1 LLPQRLSWVLGYN
14 SALPVHSAAG
24 AGAPRLLYAA
34 AHTLVLHDVRAGRQ
48 AHLQGHS
55 NLISCLC
62 VSEDRRWVATA
73 DRGPEPLVIVW
84 DSYSGIPVR
93 TIFDSHPGGVA
104 AIAISRDAKY
114 LVTIGAGAVQR
125 VCVWR
130 WTCPAETPV
139 CSAELPPGAGRQEF
153 VVFNPHN
160 ATEFVSNSRSQ
171 VIFYLWVSVAFGG
184 SSPRAAP
191 PPPLAPQTFGKA
203 VGLLSQSVFHFDAS
217 QALTGTSAGKLVLWD
232 AVRPRPLPREPPPK
246 PHTMKAIKLVPM
258 QKDGITV
265 LTVSDSYFVTCD
277 VKGDVKFYDGQLQLV
292 NWYSHPRVGPIRSIS
307 FCKEPP
313 GAAADCASSC
323 TLGGRPFIVR
333 NFILSATDA
342 TVFHVETDG
351 TKYEKLLEEPK
362 RAVTAIAC
370 HPAQGLLAV
379 GSHCGLLRL
388 WDYEQ
393 SAALVSRVFAGGSI
407 QCLCYSPAGHLLA
420 AGCTDG
426 SVHVLDAISLRS
438 VCEEFRFSHGPVTLV
453 SFSHDS
459 EYLATAD
466 ENLAVTVYR
475 GAPREGRRC
484 WEHLAG
490 LHAHSRR
497 IRSLLFGMHLDGDE
511 PRLLSLAEDRQ
522 LVEYDLS
529 SSSKG
534 HLAVLRRDRV
544 EQAAVPLCLAWYPQL
559 GTESF
564 ILTANSCYKMKLYN
578 TTTKMCRK
586 TLLGPTYGSPLEKMQ
601 ILPMPNLSDPQKRYL
616 AYITKD
622 KVGLQVLPVDGN
634 PHKSSA
640 FICHPGGAAE
650 LACSYDGRCLFTAG
664 GDDRTVMTWE
674 VDLPALDAAV
684 PLGGQGLEPFY
695 NLLDGGRDGDFFR
708 ELEDYFYY
716 AQLRS
721 HGIDTMET
729 RQVSTHIPLEEVPF
743 VMRAMGFY
751 PSEEKIEEMLNEV
764 KFSEYVDTGKQ
775 VTKINLE
782 DFIKLYINH
791 RPAFGLSMKKIRRA
805 FQVLGYDNEK
815 GEKVIDRGDLLL
827 LLQRRGE
834 HMTEDELA
842 ACLTTLLGTN
852 P

>member
-1 LLPQRLSWVLGYN
+1 
-14 SALPVHSAAG
+14 
-24 AGAPRLLYAA
+24 
-34 AHTLVLHDVRAGRQ
+34 
-48 AHLQGHS
+48 
-55 NLISCLC
+55 SCLC

-73 DRGPEPLVIVW
+73 DRGPDPLVIVW

-93 TIFDSHPGGVA
+93 TIFDSHPAGGVA
-104 AIAISRDAKY
+104 AIAISHDAKY
-114 LVTIGAGAVQR
+114 LVTIGAGAVQGP
-125 VCVWR
+125 
-130 WTCPAETPV
+130 CPAGTPV
-139 CSAELPPGAGRQEF
+139 CSAELPPAAGRQDF
-153 VVFNPHN
+153 VVFNPQN
-160 ATEFVSNSRSQ
+160 ASEFVSNGKSQ
-171 VIFYLWVSVAFGG
+171 VIFYQWSDAALQFG
-184 SSPRAAP
+184 AP
-191 PPPLAPQTFGKA
+191 PLTDKTFGKA
-203 VGLLSQSVFHFDAS
+203 VGHFSQSVFHFNNS
-217 QALTGTSAGKLVLWD
+217 QALTGTSAGKLGLWG
-232 AVRPRPLPREPPPK
+232 AVKKKPLPREPPPK
-246 PHTMKAIKLVPM
+246 PHTMKAIKLVPV

-292 NWYSHPRVGPIRSIS
+292 NWYSHPHVGPIRSIS
-307 FCKEPP
+307 FSKAPP
-313 GAAADCASSC
+313 SAAADYASSC
-323 TLGGRPFIVR
+323 TLGGQPFVVR
-333 NFILSATDA
+333 NFILSTADA
-342 TVFHVETDG
+342 TVFHVATDG
-351 TKYEKLLEEPK
+351 TKYEKLMEEPE

-370 HPAQGLLAV
+370 HPKQALVAV
-379 GSHCGLLRL
+379 GSHCGLLRV

-393 SAALVSRVFAGGSI
+393 STCLVSRIFVGGSI
-407 QCLCYSPAGHLLA
+407 QSLCYSPKGHLLA
-420 AGCTDG
+420 AGFADG
-426 SVHVLDAISLRS
+426 TVHILDAISLCS
-438 VCEEFRFSHGPVTLV
+438 ICQEFKFSHGPVTHM

-475 GAPREGRRC
+475 GVLRTGQRC

-490 LHAHSRR
+490 LHAHARR
-497 IRSLLFGMHLDGDE
+497 IRGVLFGVQLDSDE

-544 EQAAVPLCLAWYPQL
+544 EQAAMPLCLAWYPQL
-559 GTESF
+559 GAESF

-586 TLLGPTYGSPLEKMQ
+586 TVLGPTYGSPLEKMQ
-601 ILPMPNLSDPQKRYL
+601 ILPTNLTDPQKRYL

-622 KVGLQVLPVDGN
+622 KVGVQILPADGN

-640 FICHPGGAAE
+640 FICHPDGVAD
-650 LACSYDGRCLFTAG
+650 LASSYDGRYLFTAG
-664 GDDRTVMTWE
+664 GDDRTVMQWE
-674 VDLPALDAAV
+674 VNLPALDAAV
-684 PLGGQGLEPFY
+684 SLGGQDLEPFY

-729 RQVSTHIPLEEVPF
+729 RQVSTHIPLEEIPF

-751 PSEEKIEEMLNEV
+751 PSEEKIEEMINEV
-764 KFSEYVDTGKQ
+764 KFSEYVDSGKQ
-775 VTKINLE
+775 VTKINLG

-805 FQVLGYDNEK
+805 FEVLGYDNEN

-834 HMTEDELA
+834 HMTEEELA
-842 ACLTTLLGTN
+842 TCLTTLLGTN
-852 P
+852 PEGGISEPGTCDPSGAAASLEEEIPDEITAEIFTADILGLPIPEPKNK